1 MLLVRMTSGR
11 PPRRRSGS
19 RKYHPVLSVVQPETR
34 TCSRLTSAHCTHTIV
49 SKQELVLLFRELTFG
64 SRSSAAP
71 REPTAARRAATD
83 RRYTRT
89 TGAAATTAGAPHTA
103 GGADTA
109 MDEAV
114 PLAGTARAVGDSAAS
129 GTAPPADTV
138 AVGCPRRQRSLG
150 ADRRWHDVVPSAS
163 HSQQSR
169 SRHRSGPRPRLRA
182 WSSSPSDSPIASAPS
197 RFPYRSSSRRT
208 DHPNSSSARRR

>member
-34 TCSRLTSAHCTHTIV
+34 TCSRLTSAHCTHTIA
-49 SKQELVLLFRELTFG
+49 SKQELVLLFRRLTFG
-64 SRSSAAP
+64 SRSSGAP

-129 GTAPPADTV
+129 GPTPPEPTVRANHAAPCAHSVTYPLEWPVLDGIGTRTRPDMDINENMFYFHAR
-138 AVGCPRRQRSLG
+138 AVEPER
-150 ADRRWHDVVPSAS
+150 
-163 HSQQSR
+163 
-169 SRHRSGPRPRLRA
+169 
-182 WSSSPSDSPIASAPS
+182 
-197 RFPYRSSSRRT
+197 
-208 DHPNSSSARRR
+208 